1 MDGARSLS
9 IRIIAFAA
17 FSALCYFGAS
27 VIVTLVLAVIT
38 AYMLDPIV
46 GALERLKFP
55 RSLSI
60 LVVLLISALLLSGLV
75 VLLIER
81 TQDFSNNL
89 PKYRSRI
96 VKIQRDVQAR
106 IRTLQKRSRDI
117 GSTILPPAKK
127 EPEPVQIKEY
137 STWRDYIFRDLGP
150 LYDSLLM
157 VSFFP
162 FLVYFLLAEKDQI
175 RLLVSS
181 LLRSQT
187 SASQTFVSNITDKVV
202 NNVNSTIRGFI
213 FGYLISTLI
222 LFFASW
228 LLFFAFGVEL
238 SVFWALIYSIL
249 NVLPFVG
256 AFLGLIPP
264 ALIAVVQFASIQKG
278 LSLIIVCIVLHL
290 IYANWLIPR
299 LTGPRTQLTP
309 LISLIAMMYWGFLWG
324 GIGILLAVPITAS
337 LKSIWFQYRS
347 MQNQE
352 RLATAE

>member
-1 MDGARSLS
+1 MDGSRSLS
-9 IRIIAFAA
+9 LRIIAFAA

-27 VIVTLVLAVIT
+27 VIVTIVLAIIT

-46 GALERLKFP
+46 GFFERLHFP

-60 LVVLLISALLLSGLV
+60 LVVLLISALLLSGLI
-75 VLLIER
+75 VLLVER
-81 TQDFSNNL
+81 TQDFSDNF

-96 VKIQRDVQAR
+96 VKIQRDIQSR
-106 IRTLQKRSRDI
+106 IRSLQKRSRDI
-117 GSTILPPAKK
+117 GSTILPQTKK
-127 EPEPVQIKEY
+127 EPEPIQIKEY

-162 FLVYFLLAEKDQI
+162 FLVYFLLSEKDQI

-202 NNVNSTIRGFI
+202 NKVNDTIRGFF
-213 FGYLISTLI
+213 FGYLISTLV

-228 LLFFAFGVEL
+228 LLFFLFGVEL
-238 SVFWALIYSIL
+238 SVFWALSYSIL

-264 ALIAVVQFASIQKG
+264 ILISVVQFGGIQKG
-278 LSLIIVCIVLHL
+278 VILIIICIVLHL
-290 IYANWLIPR
+290 VYANLLIPR
-299 LTGPRTQLTP
+299 FTGPRTQLTP
-309 LISLIAMMYWGFLWG
+309 LISLVAMMYWGFLWG

-337 LKSIWFQYRS
+337 LRTIWSQYRS
-347 MQNQE
+347 MQSQE